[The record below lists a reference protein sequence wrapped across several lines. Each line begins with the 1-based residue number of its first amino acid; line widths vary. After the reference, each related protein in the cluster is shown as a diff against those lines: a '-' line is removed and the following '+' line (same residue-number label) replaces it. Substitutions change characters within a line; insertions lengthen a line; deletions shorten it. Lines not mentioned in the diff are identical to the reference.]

1 MQVVVHLD
9 DAGHVEQMT
18 RASHG
23 DVSILSSTNHK
34 KWAALLSV
42 CLMDSHSGEP
52 LQTHIGTKVRKLQRK
67 HFLPLKNG

>member
-1 MQVVVHLD
+1 MLVVVYLD
-9 DAGHVEQMT
+9 DLGHVEQMT

-52 LQTHIGTKVRKLQRK
+52 LQTRTLGPK
-67 HFLPLKNG
+67 